1 MLFNSWQFVF
11 FFLTVYTIYLLL
23 PRFRWQNWFLL
34 AVSYVFYAAWDW
46 RFCFLMMVTTVID
59 YFCGLA
65 MEASTEKRTKRI
77 FLIVSVCSNL
87 GVLGFFKYYK
97 FFLSSLDSLLAP
109 TGLTVDRLHLHI
121 VLPVGISFYTFQA
134 ITYTADVYWGK
145 LKPTRNLLDF
155 ALVVAL
161 FPQLVA
167 GPIERAKV
175 LLKQITQPR
184 TIDEVKFTS
193 GCWLIFWGLWKK
205 IVLADN
211 LAALV
216 DPLFARSGSLTAAEA
231 YLAVLG
237 FAFQI
242 YCDFSAYSD
251 IARGAARLLGFE
263 LMVNFNCPYFATS
276 PSDFWR
282 RWHISLSSW
291 LRDYLYVPLG
301 GNRGGERKTY
311 RNLMLTMMLGGLWH
325 GAAWNFVWWGV
336 YHGLILC
343 VWRYFGDG
351 RRTEDEPSTLRW
363 LGSILFMFQFTL
375 FGWLLFRCNRVLPLP
390 DGRTRDDSFNQIV
403 EMLTSFRNGWGLTA
417 SAAQVLG
424 TILACAVPLLTLEW
438 LAQKRGQLIG
448 EFRWVPRPALIALA
462 SGMVFSWLFWGV
474 PYAET
479 FIYFQF

>member
-167 GPIERAKV
+167 GPI
-175 LLKQITQPR
+175 
-184 TIDEVKFTS
+184 
-193 GCWLIFWGLWKK
+193 
-205 IVLADN
+205 
-211 LAALV
+211 
-216 DPLFARSGSLTAAEA
+216 
-231 YLAVLG
+231 
-237 FAFQI
+237 
-242 YCDFSAYSD
+242 
-251 IARGAARLLGFE
+251 
-263 LMVNFNCPYFATS
+263 
-276 PSDFWR
+276 
-282 RWHISLSSW
+282 
-291 LRDYLYVPLG
+291 
-301 GNRGGERKTY
+301 
-311 RNLMLTMMLGGLWH
+311 
-325 GAAWNFVWWGV
+325 
-336 YHGLILC
+336 
-343 VWRYFGDG
+343 
-351 RRTEDEPSTLRW
+351 
-363 LGSILFMFQFTL
+363 
-375 FGWLLFRCNRVLPLP
+375 
-390 DGRTRDDSFNQIV
+390 
-403 EMLTSFRNGWGLTA
+403 
-417 SAAQVLG
+417 
-424 TILACAVPLLTLEW
+424 
-438 LAQKRGQLIG
+438 
-448 EFRWVPRPALIALA
+448 
-462 SGMVFSWLFWGV
+462 
-474 PYAET
+474 
-479 FIYFQF
+479 